1 MGTFATSA
9 VVGFACSTAVSQ
21 GTGVTGPT
29 TAAAAGFPVAK
40 GATTARRLE
49 PCVLSSLLLQGSLGL
64 QAQPLWPE
72 AKTADILPLFPQF
85 YLLYV
90 FQSTHLQKQTGGSLQ
105 HPSVLGRG
113 TFVEFWMFYQLQNEG
128 ERQRRCLTP
137 HDADITPNLIL
148 KVIKLKPSFTG

>member
-1 MGTFATSA
+1 MGRSEGDRVKGTFATSG

-29 TAAAAGFPVAK
+29 TTAAAGFPVAK
-40 GATTARRLE
+40 GATAARRLE
-49 PCVLSSLLLQGSLGL
+49 PCVLSSLLLQGSLGI

-90 FQSTHLQKQTGGSLQ
+90 FHSTHLQK
-105 HPSVLGRG
+105 
-113 TFVEFWMFYQLQNEG
+113 
-128 ERQRRCLTP
+128 
-137 HDADITPNLIL
+137 
-148 KVIKLKPSFTG
+148 